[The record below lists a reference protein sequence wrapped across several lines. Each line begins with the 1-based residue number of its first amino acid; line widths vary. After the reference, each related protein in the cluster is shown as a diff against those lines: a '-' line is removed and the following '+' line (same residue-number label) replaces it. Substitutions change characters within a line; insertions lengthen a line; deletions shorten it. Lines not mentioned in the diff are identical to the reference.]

1 MKKFLFTLS
10 IAGLLAP
17 TAAFAYGEGESIPYI
32 GRAMHLLTNEV
43 RTDVYAAID
52 ACGEYCHEGKH
63 CYKPSYKALYWSD
76 NLFRAAQ
83 FHAAMS
89 SSITPP
95 DYGCMQH
102 YSPCQLVDNFAKLF
116 PEHCDGTPKCA
127 CKGGVAKCGDDG
139 TGMST
144 RIDAFGTKALGENI
158 VASYKVDPHTMF
170 YALFNE
176 DSRADEAQKCGF
188 TMNNGHRVNILGGHI
203 LIGIGH
209 VNMIAVQDFGHTSFT
224 INEPISAG
232 SHYVDKND
240 ILHFKLH
247 YEDNANAQKAAL
259 GIGKSCKRLS
269 LTSGTK
275 TRGVW
280 ATTDVKD
287 LKECTPYY
295 YETIAEN
302 GTITRFPTTGALLYN
317 CDKSWTSQ
325 TDELIDQC
333 ISQISDAD
341 SDNNNGSDN
350 NGSNNNNDSN
360 NNNSSNN
367 NGSSNNGS
375 NNNNSSNNNGSN
387 DNNGSSNDGSTND
400 KIRADESDK
409 LTDDSCSATVYRP
422 ASSSLWLFLSTIPL
436 SYGLRRA
443 RVRQKANK

>member
-1 MKKFLFTLS
+1 
-10 IAGLLAP
+10 
-17 TAAFAYGEGESIPYI
+17 
-32 GRAMHLLTNEV
+32 
-43 RTDVYAAID
+43 
-52 ACGEYCHEGKH
+52 
-63 CYKPSYKALYWSD
+63 
-76 NLFRAAQ
+76 
-83 FHAAMS
+83 
-89 SSITPP
+89 
-95 DYGCMQH
+95 
-102 YSPCQLVDNFAKLF
+102 
-116 PEHCDGTPKCA
+116 
-127 CKGGVAKCGDDG
+127 
-139 TGMST
+139 
-144 RIDAFGTKALGENI
+144 
-158 VASYKVDPHTMF
+158 
-170 YALFNE
+170 
-176 DSRADEAQKCGF
+176 
-188 TMNNGHRVNILGGHI
+188 MNNGHRVNILGGHI

-350 NGSNNNNDSN
+350 NGSNNNY
-360 NNNSSNN
+360 
-367 NGSSNNGS
+367 GS
-375 NNNNSSNNNGSN
+375 NN
-387 DNNGSSNDGSTND
+387 NNGSSNDGSTND